1 MSKLPTAPRQG
12 SRAAAPR
19 EAITTGE
26 IPLVVNWATPQAA
39 AATPLAHHREYE
51 FQLVKRGSGAY
62 FIRDR
67 HVPFERRS
75 LLVIPPNVTH
85 RFVPQPG
92 TAVEKYTLM
101 FRPDRFAR
109 AAGAFRLPPGLPHR
123 LVLTDHDVTAIEL
136 VFRALAYECEARK
149 PFWREV
155 LPLHLRH
162 LFLLIRRA
170 ARAQTRQGGAEE
182 RGTHALVSW
191 CATEIEKRFAEEL
204 TLQALARAA
213 GYSLYHLAH
222 LFKRETG
229 LSVKQYIL
237 QRRIAASR
245 SLLVEQPGLTVDAVA
260 RQVGFSDFA
269 LFNRS
274 FKKLTG
280 QPPTLYRKF
289 SHLDRND

>member
-1 MSKLPTAPRQG
+1 MSKQPTSRPR
-12 SRAAAPR
+12 SLAAEPG
-19 EAITTGE
+19 ETITKGDV
-26 IPLVVNWATPQAA
+26 PLVVNWATPRASV
-39 AATPLAHHREYE
+39 ATPLAHHREYE
-51 FQLVKRGSGAY
+51 FHLVKRGTGAY

-67 HVPFERRS
+67 HVPFQRHS
-75 LLVIPPNVTH
+75 LLIIPPNVTH

-101 FRPDRFAR
+101 FWPGRFAR
-109 AAGAFRLPPGLPHR
+109 AAGAFRLPPGLPCR
-123 LVLTDHDVTAIEL
+123 LVLADHDVTAIEL
-136 VFRALAYECEARK
+136 VFRALAYECEARR

-162 LFLLIRRA
+162 LFLLIRRV
-170 ARAQTRQGGAEE
+170 AREQARQGGAEE

-191 CATEIEKRFAEEL
+191 CTTAIEKRFAEEL
-204 TLQALARAA
+204 SLQALARAA

-237 QRRIAASR
+237 QRRIAEAR
-245 SLLVEQPGLTVDAVA
+245 RILLEQPGLTVDAVA

-289 SHLDRND
+289 SHLNRND